1 MHFLNRNFAAYELIS
16 LSLQRMN
23 SLLENNKKRIQ
34 SLCQRYKVK
43 TLHVFG
49 SVLTSRFSGESDVD
63 FLVEFKKE
71 EIKDYFTNF
80 FDFKSA
86 LEDTTGREVDLLEN
100 HAIRNP
106 ILKHNLNR
114 TKKLIYG
121 LKDSKTFVRHPKCRC

>member
-80 FDFKSA
+80 FVFFSA

-106 ILKHNLNR
+106 ILKHNINR
-114 TKKLIYG
+114 TKQLIYG
-121 LKDSKTFVRHPKCRC
+121 